1 MANPILEQ
9 YFRQNLWANL
19 AILDVLEPLGDRA
32 RELVVDGVFADAY
45 TTMVH
50 VIASETGYL
59 ARIREAGEPIPW
71 ERGERPG
78 WDRLRALA
86 LETGERFRQVAQA
99 LDGDPVQRGVYRDE
113 PYVMATSL
121 LLVQAYNHGVDHR
134 SQVKTI
140 LSVHGIDFPELDGWT
155 WSESEDGQASLA
167 MAREADGVS
176 TGGELAGE

>member
-1 MANPILEQ
+1 MANPIIEQ

-32 RELVVDGVFADAY
+32 KELIVDGVFADAY

-59 ARIREAGEPIPW
+59 AQIKEAGEPIAW
-71 ERGERPG
+71 TRGERPG
-78 WDRLRALA
+78 WDRLRDLA
-86 LETGERFRQVAQA
+86 HQTGARFQQVAQA
-99 LDGDPVQRGVYRDE
+99 LDGDPIQRGVYRDE
-113 PYVMATSL
+113 PYVMRTSL
-121 LLVQAYNHGVDHR
+121 LLLQAYNHGVDHR

-155 WSESEDGQASLA
+155 WSLSPDGQASLGA
-167 MAREADGVS
+167 TPEAKGAS
-176 TGGELAGE
+176 T